1 MPALVAPAS
10 TAASGTPVAA
20 ATNVLAA
27 HPVAATDTSFR
38 LARPEALNAMLQ
50 ASRRDTLTTFAAYEA
65 ALAGLSGVVPCHL
78 ELNPPLW
85 ELGHVG
91 WFQAHW
97 LGRNP
102 EWRLGARADPLAP
115 RRAASRADADS
126 LYDSSA
132 VPHASRWHLPLPDAD
147 TTRTELALVLDES
160 LALLMQLDL
169 LELQNLQ
176 NLQGSPGLRDVQR
189 FQGTQTTTPDT
200 SAIDTALYFHR
211 LCLAHE
217 DMHHEAAIYMA
228 QALGIALAD
237 PRFQHRTL
245 PAPGPALAL
254 SAAAFERGSLA
265 SNGFA
270 FDNECGLQPHQLRP
284 FSIDSQVLRWGDYLP
299 FVEAGGY
306 GDPRWWPGPA
316 AAWRATPGQ
325 AAPRY
330 LQRSGGR
337 LPAWQQWRHGRWQA
351 LALDEPACHLTAYE
365 ADAWCAWAGRRLP
378 TEAEWQSAATALR
391 GPFVWGDV
399 WEWTASTFGP
409 YDGFTPHPYRDYSA
423 PWFGSRRVLRGAS
436 LATQR
441 RMHDVRYRN
450 FYTPERNDIF
460 AGFRTCAA

>member
-1 MPALVAPAS
+1 MHTENVKPALVTPAS
-10 TAASGTPVAA
+10 TAAPVTPVAGA
-20 ATNVLAA
+20 ASAPAA
-27 HPVAATDTSFR
+27 HPVAATDAPFR
-38 LARPEALNAMLQ
+38 RAGRVALSAMLQ
-50 ASRRDTLTTFAAYEA
+50 ASRRDTLATFAAYEA
-65 ALAGLSGVVPCHL
+65 ALAGQNGVVPCHP

-115 RRAASRADADS
+115 RRAASRADADA
-126 LYDSSA
+126 LYDSGE
-132 VPHASRWHLPLPDAD
+132 VPHASRWRLPLPDAD
-147 TTRTELALVLDES
+147 TTRAELAWVLDES
-160 LALLMQLDL
+160 LALLALPDLQHTQL
-169 LELQNLQ
+169 EA
-176 NLQGSPGLRDVQR
+176 S
-189 FQGTQTTTPDT
+189 DT
-200 SAIDTALYFHR
+200 AARDTALYFHR

-217 DMHHEAAIYMA
+217 DMHHEAVVYMA

-237 PRFQHRTL
+237 SRFQHRAL
-245 PAPGPALAL
+245 PAPGPALPL
-254 SAAAFERGSLA
+254 SAAAFELGSAA
-265 SNGFA
+265 SDGFA
-270 FDNECGLQPHQLRP
+270 FDNECGLQQHPLRS
-284 FSIDSQVLRWGDYLP
+284 FSIDSQVLRWRDYLP

-306 GDPRWWPGPA
+306 DDPRWWPGRA
-316 AAWRATPGQ
+316 AAWRATPGH

-330 LQRSGGR
+330 LQRDGG
-337 LPAWQQWRHGRWQA
+337 LQPQWQQWRHGRWQA
-351 LALDEPACHLTAYE
+351 LLLDEPACHLTAYE

-391 GPFVWGDV
+391 GQFVWGDV

-409 YDGFTPHPYRDYSA
+409 YDGFAPHPYRDYSA

>member
-1 MPALVAPAS
+1 M
-10 TAASGTPVAA
+10 
-20 ATNVLAA
+20 
-27 HPVAATDTSFR
+27 AATDASFR
-38 LARPEALNAMLQ
+38 RAEPEVLSAMLQ
-50 ASRRDTLTTFAAYEA
+50 ASRRDTLATFAAYEA
-65 ALAGLSGVVPCHL
+65 ALAGQNGVVPCHP

-102 EWRLGARADPLAP
+102 ERQLGARADTHAP
-115 RRAASRADADS
+115 RRAAVRADADA
-126 LYDSSA
+126 LYNSSE
-132 VPHASRWHLPLPDAD
+132 VPHDSRWRLPLPDAD
-147 TTRTELALVLDES
+147 TTRAELACVLDES
-160 LALLMQLDL
+160 LALLVRAD
-169 LELQNLQ
+169 
-176 NLQGSPGLRDVQR
+176 LQGLQHDPPSPPGA
-189 FQGTQTTTPDT
+189 

-217 DMHHEAAIYMA
+217 DMHHEAAVYMA

-237 PRFQHRTL
+237 PRFQHRPL
-245 PAPGPALAL
+245 PAPGPALHL
-254 SAAAFERGSLA
+254 STAAFELGSLA
-265 SNGFA
+265 SDGFV
-270 FDNECGLQPHQLRP
+270 FDNEWGLQQHLLQP
-284 FSIDSQVLRWGDYLP
+284 FSIDSRVLRWRDYLP

-306 GDPRWWPGPA
+306 ENPRWWPGRA
-316 AAWRATPGQ
+316 AAWRATPGH

-330 LQRSGGR
+330 LQRSGGG
-337 LPAWQQWRHGRWQA
+337 LQPWQQWRHGRWQA

-378 TEAEWQSAATALR
+378 TEAEWQATASAR
-391 GPFVWGDV
+391 PEDFVWGHV
-399 WEWTASTFGP
+399 WEWTASSFGP

-460 AGFRTCAA
+460 AGFRTCAV